1 MSNSFPDRK
10 ILPLRSKKT
19 LEQLGERRRGLNS
32 GQDQLSTLPVSRNVL
47 RDEQPPEVSL
57 ASDTVSPLVFPEH
70 RILSAGFRRGI
81 EQLGERQ
88 NAFSTL
94 SASANAH
101 CVERPLDV
109 TPASSNLSPPRPK
122 SAVATSVTPSPTGAF
137 STFGHEGNSVTFG
150 DFAFGRKPT
159 LQPNTMRLPFPDS
172 QTRSSDF
179 NLPILSRLE
188 PEDPQSLHTLYSD
201 EKIVV
206 PTENEDPGIP
216 IAVLLNGS
224 LASAKD
230 GPSTPPPARTTFFSQ
245 MSELG
250 SSPSLYP
257 HNRSVSVTS
266 SISDISYF
274 SDPIS
279 PYDVGSE
286 EPPLEPFFASSFQ
299 TQLQRGLDIA
309 KDAADAMET
318 ARQSLEEKA
327 DLQRL
332 INDAKELSTFK
343 GSETRTIAVLGD
355 SGEGKSSLINSLL
368 HFPDIAKTGDIGAA
382 CTSVVTE
389 YRQKTTDHLAPITI
403 EVEYLSIGEIEDL
416 IKELVWNY
424 RQMYLP
430 HTEGDSISENEYATM
445 QRESEQAWSSLEAGF
460 SHQPSFNKAML
471 INDLSEAGLSI
482 ANSQLVQ
489 WAYELDWPDSG
500 EIGKWTST
508 ADTADECC
516 EKTSVFMEDRFW
528 PFTKI
533 IRVYLQADVLKTGI
547 ILADLPGLHDTN
559 LARVKATQDYL
570 LRCDHIFIVA
580 KISRAIT
587 DQSLKSS
594 LYSILSRHAE
604 LEWEESAGKSMKVAV
619 VCTKSED
626 INVKAARQ
634 EFCGLNKRIPQGV
647 MMKLDKDIKEAKA
660 RGNKALKKHLKRKQQ
675 LLLISARNTHVKEG
689 LQRAYSSKVPNGGLE
704 VFCVSNTTYGKY
716 AMKGNVEMVHASGIP
731 ELRRFC
737 YTMTAHAQLLEAR
750 HFLSS
755 MLSSLLNSADLLA
768 TKPTESQLPT
778 ETGLD
783 ESMILTVN
791 NGKTESK
798 SEFQDTFRDLIL
810 TLLDKQSEV
819 WETVAKQNSASWN
832 NVISTSFT
840 AVRILTQ
847 HSGIGYNAWC
857 RHDGYHYTEKRGKV
871 NWNAELIWKMRME
884 MAFQWE
890 TLEEDIP
897 TLFKDLLQSAKAPL
911 LALQSEMREKCF
923 SPLLVEG
930 IDFRIQSLTYRCSL
944 AEQNFAKEVK
954 ITRSKASEPN
964 ESSYIFAE
972 MVPAYRSA
980 ANECGTG
987 KAARQRNTVQG
998 RITNGTLFPNISSAI
1013 KREIKAA
1020 AKTTFDS
1027 VRKSLESDFALI
1039 ENDVMMAL
1047 ASAPQQS
1054 GDREDVACEDEERL
1068 RGELAGAVRG
1078 LKREHAE
1085 VLAIIANI

>member
-1 MSNSFPDRK
+1 MSNSFPGRK
-10 ILPLRSKKT
+10 ILPVRSRRS
-19 LEQLGERRRGLNS
+19 LGGERRSVSNS
-32 GQDQLSTLPVSRNVL
+32 DQGQLSTPPIVGNSL
-47 RDEQPPEVSL
+47 RVTQPPEIPPASDSLSPPVSL
-57 ASDTVSPLVFPEH
+57 EH
-70 RILSAGFRRGI
+70 GILPTRLRRSLD
-81 EQLGERQ
+81 QPGERQ
-88 NAFSTL
+88 DPISILWTSTN
-94 SASANAH
+94 SQR
-101 CVERPLDV
+101 VERTIEITPVSSDLSPPISDSAVASNATPSKAGSFLSSSFESNGFAFKSLDFGRQPTLQPDAV
-109 TPASSNLSPPRPK
+109 TPSPIPDSETRSSNLS
-122 SAVATSVTPSPTGAF
+122 
-137 STFGHEGNSVTFG
+137 
-150 DFAFGRKPT
+150 
-159 LQPNTMRLPFPDS
+159 LPV
-172 QTRSSDF
+172 
-179 NLPILSRLE
+179 LSRLE
-188 PEDPQSLHTLYSD
+188 PEDPQSLFSD
-201 EKIVV
+201 EKIAVS
-206 PTENEDPGIP
+206 TENEGLGMPIP
-216 IAVLLNGS
+216 VLLNGNS
-224 LASAKD
+224 SSAEC
-230 GPSTPPPARTTFFSQ
+230 GPSTPPRRRTSLFSQ
-245 MSELG
+245 ISELG
-250 SSPSLYP
+250 TSPSLYP
-257 HNRSVSVTS
+257 HQRSVSVSS
-266 SISDISYF
+266 SISDVSYYNN
-274 SDPIS
+274 PAS

-286 EPPLEPFFASSFQ
+286 EPPLEPFFASPFQ
-299 TQLQRGLDIA
+299 TALQKGLDIA
-309 KDAADAMET
+309 KDVADAMET
-318 ARQSLEEKA
+318 AGQSLVA
-327 DLQRL
+327 GGDLQRL

-343 GSETRTIAVLGD
+343 SSETRTIAVLGD

-403 EVEYLSIGEIEDL
+403 EVEYLSIDEIEDL

-430 HTEGDSISENEYATM
+430 HSEGDSISENEYPTM

-471 INDLSEAGLSI
+471 IHDMSEAGLSI

-489 WAYELDWPDSG
+489 WAYELNWPDSG
-500 EIGKWTST
+500 ENGKWTST
-508 ADTADECC
+508 AETADECC

-570 LRCDHIFIVA
+570 LRCNYIFIVA

-594 LYSILSRHAE
+594 LYSILSRNAE

-619 VCTKSED
+619 D
-626 INVKAARQ
+626 INVKSARQ
-634 EFCGLNKRIPQGV
+634 EFCGPNKTIPQGV
-647 MMKLDKDIKEAKA
+647 MTKLDKDIKEAKA
-660 RGNKALKKHLKRKQQ
+660 QGKKVLKKHLKRKQQ

-716 AMKGNVEMVHASGIP
+716 AIKGNVEMVQASGIP

-755 MLSSLLNSADLLA
+755 MLSSLLNSAELLA
-768 TKPTESQLPT
+768 TKPTESQQPT

-783 ESMILTVN
+783 ESMLLAVN
-791 NGKTESK
+791 NGKTETLRAVSQSK
-798 SEFQDTFRDLIL
+798 SEFQDTFRELVL

-819 WETVAKQNSASWN
+819 WETVAEQNSASWN
-832 NVISTSFT
+832 SWHW
-840 AVRILTQ
+840 TQ
-847 HSGIGYNAWC
+847 YNAWC

-897 TLFKDLLQSAKAPL
+897 TMFKDLLQSAKAPL

-930 IDFRIQSLTYRCSL
+930 IDFRIQSLAYRCSL

-980 ANECGTG
+980 ANEYGTG

-998 RITNGTLFPNISSAI
+998 RITNGTLFPNISTAI
-1013 KREIKAA
+1013 KREIEAA
-1020 AKTTFDS
+1020 VKTTFDN

-1039 ENDVMMAL
+1039 ENDVTMAL

-1054 GDREDVACEDEERL
+1054 GDREDVACEDEER
-1068 RGELAGAVRG
+1068 RREELADAVKG
-1078 LKREHAE
+1078 LKRQHAE
-1085 VLAIIANI
+1085 VLASIANI